1 MEVFSL
7 SGELLQSEVLID
19 PVNSQF
25 SRQLWANDGVV
36 AIYLHALSGV
46 VDVNGGKYGEKSL
59 NTIAI
64 PEQDQNYI
72 RSVVSQLDSM
82 IGIDFVFVDD
92 PSEADISYYYD
103 QEFKFPGNSQNVAL
117 SAKGDFGW
125 EVFVNYQRLVDDQ
138 DLRSYVNLHELGHT
152 LGLEHPFDDEDGD
165 LFKGDSSAWTSAYPE
180 QTVMAYRE
188 PIGDSWP
195 DFFSLS
201 DRSGLIEL
209 WGKEDQFVNQFVQ
222 LTDSDESLMG
232 QFDINLLMMGGDDT
246 LEVIGGAG
254 NYANANVG
262 EDAIVLRGG
271 QGQYLGGENDDLIE
285 VFAADAGTSVN
296 GNSGADYV
304 TGSVAGVI
312 YRGGKD
318 DDVLAVSQG
327 DVWGD
332 RGRDVFRT
340 TKGEGFAV
348 VQDYVSGEDWVQVTA
363 DGSWSNVGN
372 SLLFTDVSGDQL
384 MLLVGVESVEQI
396 AFL

>member
-1 MEVFSL
+1 L
-7 SGELLQSEVLID
+7 SGELLHSEVLID

-46 VDVNGGKYGEKSL
+46 VDVNGGEYGETSL
-59 NTIAI
+59 KTIAM

-82 IGIDFVFVDD
+82 IGLDFVFVDD

-103 QEFKFPGNSQNVAL
+103 QDFKFPGNSQNVAL

-125 EVFVNYQRLVDDQ
+125 EIFVNYQRVVDDQ
-138 DLRSYVNLHELGHT
+138 DLRYYVNLHELGHP
-152 LGLEHPFDDEDGD
+152 LGLEHPFDDRDGD

-180 QTVMAYRE
+180 QTVMAYRQ

-201 DRSGLIEL
+201 DLGGLIEL

-222 LTDSDESLMG
+222 LTDADESLMG
-232 QFDINLLMMGGDDT
+232 QSDINLLMMGGDDT

-262 EDAIVLRGG
+262 EDTIVLRGG
-271 QGQYLGGENDDLIE
+271 QGQYLGGKNDDLIE

-304 TGSVAGVI
+304 AGSVAGVI

-348 VQDYVSGEDWVQVTA
+348 VQDYASGEDWVQITA

-372 SLLFTDVSGDQL
+372 SLLFTDISGDQL
-384 MLLVGVESVEQI
+384 LLLVGVEDVEQI
-396 AFL
+396 TLL